1 MEFCS
6 VSKDQADLDRDNAT
20 NMSNADNDI
29 EKFSNIA
36 KRITYIS
43 VLWEVGLGLVSI
55 IGFMIKL
62 ASVPALSCR
71 SGVANKIYCKALS
84 YIIRSHTQHAS
95 QWTFSIA

>member
-6 VSKDQADLDRDNAT
+6 VRKDQADLDRDNAT
-20 NMSNADNDI
+20 NISNADNDI

-62 ASVPALSCR
+62 ILASYGIPCA
-71 SGVANKIYCKALS
+71 
-84 YIIRSHTQHAS
+84 IIRLFLCCFHSESSLQI
-95 QWTFSIA
+95 IANNITPF